1 MKLLSIN
8 CAGGQNVICALSLS
22 EGELKSLVSDSEVLI
37 FQSGIQISAELLAS
51 ASTLRLLLRAGS
63 GFDNVDL
70 DYVQRHQI
78 KFVTRLMYQRWQ
90 QRFSLWPRAQ
100 HVHRSIQHI
109 SSMSLLLSCPI

>member
-70 DYVQRHQI
+70 DYVQRKAVI
-78 KFVTRLMYQRWQ
+78 VWSGTNCSVRDA
-90 QRFSLWPRAQ
+90 AQ
-100 HVHRSIQHI
+100 KQGM
-109 SSMSLLLSCPI
+109 SSD